1 MQWQFVVALVVAV
14 PIILFPVV
22 FIWYMNIGGMI
33 HAAKE
38 ARKTREKKL
47 ETVTVK

>member
-14 PIILFPVV
+14 PVILFPVV
-22 FIWYMNIGGMI
+22 FIWYINISGMI